1 MKIPIDALRVALS
14 LLFVSTAS
22 AETVAAVAT
31 PDHHRLEHAFRMGM
45 TGYGDPGEIVL
56 DRDRSGE
63 GPFGLRIRWR
73 DNPATDRSHYWHL
86 AFPVRLDGAER
97 VSGKVMPL
105 SRDKGGCHLY
115 FTDER
120 GARWLLPLSFSEL
133 PLDQWTRFDIAVENW
148 RPWSANQGRVQ
159 AASMTTFVMEPHGE
173 NGAVDFVL
181 ADLTARGAEVQRSL
195 LDAREFP
202 KPHVIPSDAPRVP
215 PLDID
220 ETGRAFV
227 AGNVNYFYVS
237 ERTGPVVEDL
247 AARWPLSGI
256 SASIGPRGH
265 AALVSLSERCRA
277 AGVPLMAENA
287 VNAGFNVEL
296 SMADAWATRWD
307 GAGNNVTPGAFM
319 WQHTGDICHPRFIEL
334 VKQRSEFLASAG
346 VTRMVFVDYVWP
358 YWGGRW
364 GYGPAAVAAYRAAL
378 QERDGGIL
386 LRRADGER
394 RFSFWD
400 YFRLYGDGPW
410 TPDRV
415 GLATWDEYEPVTEQ
429 QAWTAGQNA
438 RRNMFLL
445 VTLQHYLWLRFLD
458 DIGGHYASLGGKLW
472 VIPNPEDL
480 GNASDYVVLGAMAHV
495 RGKMGEWF
503 GNPNW
508 TDPLYRSGP
517 YLSSVY
523 RDAGNLLGPVHE
535 SGAGGHARP
544 YYDPEVAFAAAYDV
558 YAAIRAEVMKN
569 DFLDGAPLDRM
580 RDPANEWAY
589 DRYRDTMMKLDAFH
603 RFRADDPR
611 RAPSRVAVVCQ
622 RNVNRYSHS
631 IFFSF
636 GEHPRRRHAHLA
648 ATLAREGAMFD
659 YLDPMP
665 FAPLEDHD
673 VIFWDAEEAPE
684 HQFQRIAAWLRDAPG
699 RTLVCMG
706 NQPAR
711 RVDGLLYNPWGQR
724 QHEAP
729 HPDGGAPWGLPRIT
743 RRDLASLSAGAPHAW
758 FAAHFSTNEQIT
770 LPPTGYYDGPGGAPL
785 LGDPETPLVSRFDL
799 TNGSQVIYLHI
810 RAGGNRR
817 PDQPG
822 TEELDRRL
830 VRGLIA
836 GLDLPT
842 VVPAPDADT
851 MAHRYELESDGAVFA
866 LWHRPSLDAWD
877 FIYDGN
883 RKQRLAYRADGAR
896 LRLNLVL
903 DKPATLIDVISGQR
917 LEADAGPVAFEVA
930 DRTCALVYQIPAG
943 QPVPQT
949 LAEAPPTAPS
959 AMP

>member
-1 MKIPIDALRVALS
+1 MQGRAGGDVNPSVPTDQDRI
-14 LLFVSTAS
+14 
-22 AETVAAVAT
+22 EN
-31 PDHHRLEHAFRMGM
+31 AFHMGM
-45 TGYGDPGEIVL
+45 TGYGDPGEILL
-56 DRDRSGE
+56 DRERRGE
-63 GPFGLRIRWR
+63 GPFGLRIRWK
-73 DNPATDRSHYWHL
+73 DNPGTDRYHYWHL
-86 AFPVRLDGAER
+86 GLPVRMAGADR
-97 VSGKVMPL
+97 VSGNVMPL
-105 SRDKGGCHLY
+105 ARDGGMFTLY
-115 FTDER
+115 FADSQGR
-120 GARWLLPLSFSEL
+120 RWLLPLAFNDL
-133 PLDQWTRFDIAVENW
+133 PLGQWTEFDVALADLK
-148 RPWSANQGRVQ
+148 PWHGGQGLPHP
-159 AASMTTFVMEPHGE
+159 ASFLNFTLEPHGK
-173 NGAVDFVL
+173 NGSVDFVV
-181 ADLTARGAEVQRSL
+181 ADLKATGPGLERRL

-202 KPHVIPSDAPRVP
+202 KPHVIPPDAKPIP
-215 PLDID
+215 PLDLD

-227 AGNVNYFYVS
+227 AFSASYLAA
-237 ERTGPVVEDL
+237 ERNGPVIEDL
-247 AARWPLSGI
+247 AARWPRFGA
-256 SASIGPRGH
+256 SASAGPRGH
-265 AALVSLSERCRA
+265 ERLVGLVERCRSV
-277 AGVPLMAENA
+277 GVPLMAENS
-287 VNAGFNVEL
+287 VNASFSSEL
-296 SMADAWATRWD
+296 SLAGAWATRWD

-319 WQHTGDICHPRFIEL
+319 WRHTGDICHPRFIEL

-386 LRRADGER
+386 LRLADSER

-400 YFRLYGDGPW
+400 YFGLYGDGPW
-410 TPDRV
+410 TPDRI
-415 GLATWDEYEPVTEQ
+415 GLSSWDEYEPVTEQ

-458 DIGGHYASLGGKLW
+458 DIGSHYASLGGKLW

-495 RGKMGEWF
+495 RGNMGEWF

-523 RDAGNLLGPVHE
+523 RDAGNLLGPVFE

-724 QHEAP
+724 QQGVP
-729 HPDGGAPWGLPRIT
+729 HPDGGAAWGLSTIS
-743 RRDLASLSAGAPHAW
+743 RRALDRVSAGEPHPW
-758 FAAHFSTNEQIT
+758 FAGAFATNEQIV
-770 LPPTGYYDGPGGAPL
+770 LPPCGYYVCPGGEPL
-785 LGDPETPLVSRFDL
+785 LGTAETPLVSRFAL
-799 TNGSQVIYLHI
+799 PNGSQVIYLHV
-810 RAGGNRR
+810 RAGRHHGTD
-817 PDQPG
+817 PPG
-822 TEELDRRL
+822 PEDLDRRL
-830 VRGLIA
+830 VRGLMQ
-836 GLDLPT
+836 GLNLPT
-842 VVPAPDADT
+842 IVPAPDRDT
-851 MAHRYELESDGAVFA
+851 MVHRYALREGGGTVFA
-866 LWHRPSLDAWD
+866 LWHRPTLDAWD
-877 FIYDGN
+877 FVYDGN
-883 RKQRLAYRADGAR
+883 RKQRLTYHADGAA
-896 LRLNLVL
+896 LRLNVELNE
-903 DKPATLIDVISGQR
+903 PATLIDVISGKR
-917 LEADAGPVAFEVA
+917 IDASPGPITFELTG
-930 DRTCALVYQIPAG
+930 RTCALVYSIPRG
-943 QPVPQT
+943 RP
-949 LAEAPPTAPS
+949 LPPTLCMHEPTITFYYLAISNHGPIVF
-959 AMP
+959 P